1 MSGNREHIK
10 GIFHDAGNRSRYLL
24 AMLLLLTSSAVA
36 AAQSLGEHRVEDLDY
51 GRALYQFF
59 QENELAA
66 ITRLLVAEK
75 RPRSRPQID
84 EANLLLADLYYGYG
98 LYNDSQRLFARLLNA
113 EVSDSIQNRIWF
125 NLARLNFDQG
135 IYQDARELLSRI
147 NDQLPPALEAERKYL
162 LTSLFLGNRQYA
174 QADDLSSGMD
184 DSSIWKTYA
193 RYNLAVAMIEDNR
206 YQQGKYL
213 LDQIGQLEAESA
225 EQLAL
230 RDQANLSLGLKH
242 LRLDQPRAALESLS
256 RIRLE
261 GPLSHDALLAS
272 GWAWYGLGEFDK
284 ALVPWRV
291 LLRKNAVDAATQEA
305 ILAIPSNYASSG
317 QYRLATRY
325 YENAAEQFDAQL
337 QLLDKA
343 ILSIQ
348 QGGLIVALRENTIL
362 YDRSSLQRLPP
373 SSDVTPQLHLLL
385 ASAAFQQEIKR
396 YQDLLDIRN
405 SLRYWD
411 NSFPALEL
419 MLRERRNAFQRKLP
433 LLQQTT
439 SFEKLEALTE
449 SRNQFAK
456 KLDSIEF
463 RGDYLALAN
472 PEEQEHL
479 NRLDRVASGIEKVAK
494 EKNTSYQ
501 KDMHRLLTGI
511 LHWNLETDYP
521 ARFWNAKKQLIGLNR
536 ALQESHQR
544 AASLRRITE
553 QTSFEFIHFEDRIS
567 GQQSRISSLRKRVS
581 GLLKRQQQQINRLAI
596 AAIQGQQEH
605 IVQLRLNARFELAK
619 LYDKLSQQQ

>member
-1 MSGNREHIK
+1 
-10 GIFHDAGNRSRYLL
+10 
-24 AMLLLLTSSAVA
+24 MLLLLTSSAVA